1 MMKNKVINLEKH
13 FLALLPT
20 GKVNALTAREIK
32 GYLPFNVDLRIVQ
45 ALVERLRLKGVLI
58 CSNLDGKGGGYYRPA
73 NDDELLEYVR
83 HELKRI
89 EARKASLQPAIDYL
103 GAKAADEK

>member
-1 MMKNKVINLEKH
+1 MFHKNDLPDMEKN

-20 GKVNALTAREIK
+20 GKVNALTARGIK
-32 GYLPFNVDLRIVQ
+32 EYLSSDVRTVQ

-58 CSNLDGKGGGYYRPA
+58 CSNLDGKGGGYYRPS
-73 NDDELLEYVR
+73 NDEELLEYVR

-103 GAKAADEK
+103 GAKTNG